1 MNGTPVWQIDGN
13 YGLTSGVAEMLL
25 QSQLGYVQFLPAIP
39 SAWTEGEVKGL
50 KARGNF
56 TISEMW
62 KNNMAE
68 KFTVRY
74 DGEEKESTFTG
85 RVQRYYKCKSISGRK
100 RSTGAKRQ

>member
-62 KNNMAE
+62 KNNMVRNSRCAMTVKKKKAHLQASTKILQMQKYIRTE
-68 KFTVRY
+68 KKY
-74 DGEEKESTFTG
+74 G
-85 RVQRYYKCKSISGRK
+85 C
-100 RSTGAKRQ
+100 KRQ